1 MGNCIHTC
9 LPRLQA
15 QEEHHDDKELKQ
27 PRREVDEESE
37 GDHVG
42 VRSEKRLTKEYSDG
56 QGKVNNKELSEAG
69 KGDGGGVM
77 RLKIVLT
84 KEELQWLMMQ
94 LNSDKEKRLENM
106 LEEIQRGRKKVVCE
120 GGSGNNGWKPS
131 LESIIETPECLEMD
145 TSIRL

>member
-9 LPRLQA
+9 LPRSQA

-37 GDHVG
+37 GDVG
-42 VRSEKRLTKEYSDG
+42 VRSEKRSTNESDG
-56 QGKVNNKELSEAG
+56 QEGKVNKELSEAG

-84 KEELQWLMMQ
+84 REELQWLMMQ

-106 LEEIQRGRKKVVCE
+106 LEEIQRGRKKVVYE

-131 LESIIETPECLEMD
+131 LESIVETPEFLEMD